1 MSMPDKVV
9 LRSVEAGAGVR
20 GEAVEVI
27 RGFEEAG
34 VVLYAPLADGG
45 CVLVPEGGGCPL
57 VFQERG
63 DVLAVRTG
71 YDVEIT
77 LDPAE
82 EEFGRTLH
90 EVVVALMSGGAV
102 ERLGSVYR
110 NRLAPLGYQVEYP
123 GGSME
128 ELGETGGPGE
138 GKRRFSVRPP
148 RWEPYGRYV
157 VTRPTS

>member
-1 MSMPDKVV
+1 MTMSMPDKVV
-9 LRSVEAGAGVR
+9 FRSVEAGAGMR
-20 GEAVEVI
+20 GEAVDVI

-34 VVLYAPLADGG
+34 AVLYAPLADGG

-57 VFQERG
+57 VFQEKG
-63 DVLAVRTG
+63 DALAIRTG

-77 LDPAE
+77 LDPVE
-82 EEFGRTLH
+82 EGFGRTLH
-90 EVVVALMSGGAV
+90 EVVVALTDGGAV

-110 NRLAPLGYQVEYP
+110 DRLAPLGYRVEYS

-128 ELGETGGPGE
+128 ESGE
-138 GKRRFSVRPP
+138 GKRRFSVRLPV
-148 RWEPYGRYV
+148 WERAG